1 MASKDKKFT
10 NLAIFVSVFLLLLL
24 FVQWFNQST
33 AKTQVKL
40 EFNSVQQSTAYIE
53 KLEKERSKAYLKV
66 PTGVLLNS
74 LSFKNPH
81 QVSVSGHIW
90 QKFSPKL
97 PKDFVKDFYLP
108 ESVGSEQK
116 QKIYERTLA
125 DGSLLKGWKF
135 SATVEQSFHY
145 GKYPFDHK
153 EFWLDIA
160 PKSFNKNVILI
171 PDFSSYKSGDLA
183 TKNFGLYED
192 IQLQGFELGNT
203 FFTYYTAY
211 YGSNL
216 GIPNFFKNKDHP
228 DFSFSLILKRKVFNI
243 LVIYILPVFL
253 VLLLLYGIILM
264 ITSDAQKKTRI
275 NFSLNLVFS
284 TCSALL
290 FVLIL
295 SHGSLRKEFA
305 GAPILYMEW
314 FYILGYFLIV
324 SVALSAYAFS
334 EEKKSFLG
342 KVLNYKDNYWAKIY
356 FWPITLFVLNLITY
370 FVLGS

>member
-203 FFTYYTAY
+203 FFY
-211 YGSNL
+211 
-216 GIPNFFKNKDHP
+216 
-228 DFSFSLILKRKVFNI
+228 
-243 LVIYILPVFL
+243 
-253 VLLLLYGIILM
+253 LLYCLLWFK
-264 ITSDAQKKTRI
+264 SRYSQFFQKQRSPR
-275 NFSLNLVFS
+275 FFLF
-284 TCSALL
+284 LL
-290 FVLIL
+290 FLNV
-295 SHGSLRKEFA
+295 K
-305 GAPILYMEW
+305 
-314 FYILGYFLIV
+314 FLI
-324 SVALSAYAFS
+324 
-334 EEKKSFLG
+334 FL
-342 KVLNYKDNYWAKIY
+342 
-356 FWPITLFVLNLITY
+356 
-370 FVLGS
+370 